1 MWGWIMIRSIIGLF
15 TVLASISN
23 MERFG
28 SLAIGIVGCAIGL
41 GIFAWPVVAG
51 YYKVAPEAHY
61 TRKDG

>member
-1 MWGWIMIRSIIGLF
+1 MIRSVIGLF

-28 SLAIGIVGCAIGL
+28 SLAVGIVGCAIGL
-41 GIFAWPVVAG
+41 GIFVWPVVAG

-61 TRKDG
+61 TRKNG